1 MLDSWVFMLFLF
13 NLMVDLDRAL
23 SLDESDPADEVIHR
37 LLIAV
42 EFGDNIARVTE
53 RHDIR
58 HGACDLQL
66 QMSVNLCWLEFSE
79 ALESPVLDRTYGVA
93 HVLGSEAKE
102 EDGKRGVCRCEQG
115 DVGKEGVIDGVHMVE
130 EWEGGRE

>member
-1 MLDSWVFMLFLF
+1 
-13 NLMVDLDRAL
+13 MVDLDRAL

-42 EFGDNIARVTE
+42 EFGNNIVRVSK

-58 HGACDLQL
+58 HGACDLRL
-66 QMSVNLCWLEFSE
+66 QMSINLCWLEFSE
-79 ALESPVLDRTYGVA
+79 ALESPVFNRTNGVA

-102 EDGKRGVCRCEQG
+102 EDSKRGVCRCEQG
-115 DVGKEGVIDGVHMVE
+115 DMG
-130 EWEGGRE
+130 